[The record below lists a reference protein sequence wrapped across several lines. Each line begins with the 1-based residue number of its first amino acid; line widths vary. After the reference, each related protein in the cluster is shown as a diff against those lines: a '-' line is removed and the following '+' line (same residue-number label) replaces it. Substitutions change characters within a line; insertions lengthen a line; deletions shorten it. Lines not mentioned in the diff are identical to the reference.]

1 MLAEIAI
8 RQLGV
13 IEDATLE
20 VDPGL
25 TVVTGETGA
34 GKTMLVTALMLLQG
48 GRADPGLVRHGAAQA
63 RVECRVSVARLPAV
77 RVLVDEAGGEIE
89 DEAVIVARTLGAAGR
104 SRAHLGGASVPAS
117 TLSALGDQL
126 VAVHGQADQLRLRQ
140 PSAQKAA
147 LDRFAGA
154 AVADMLDRY
163 RPAYRRLADIDR
175 QLEALRL
182 EAGERVRELD
192 LVRLGLDD
200 IAAVAPEVDEDD
212 TLRLEE
218 DKLAHAEA
226 LQRAANAARAAL
238 AGDDA
243 QPAAPADVLGLLA
256 AARAALDGVRDHDPA
271 VAVLADATAAIGY
284 TAADLAGELS
294 GYAHDLDLD
303 LDPLR
308 LAAVQDRRAVLA
320 TLARRY
326 GPTLVDV
333 AVWQKQAEARLVELH
348 NATESGTSLAAERKA
363 VLSLLIDLAQHLSGA
378 RRQAGFKLAAA
389 VTAELA
395 ELAMPHA
402 RLSVRVRSAGEGPV
416 EQRLGPD
423 GVDEVEL
430 LLAANSGASP
440 RPLGRGASGGELSR
454 VMLGLEVVLS
464 ATTRVPTYVFDEV
477 DAGIGGKAAVEVGR
491 RLARLA
497 KHAQVLA
504 VTHLPQVAA
513 FADRH
518 YLVDKSG
525 GGTVTT
531 SDVRALDE
539 GARVREL
546 SRMLAGLEGSATAEA
561 HARELLDLASH
572 ER

>member
-1 MLAEIAI
+1 MLVEIAI
-8 RQLGV
+8 RRLGV

-20 VDPGL
+20 LDPGL

-48 GRADPGLVRHGAAQA
+48 GRADPGLVRHGADQA
-63 RVECRVSVARLPAV
+63 RVECRVSVANVPAV
-77 RVLVDEAGGEIE
+77 CDLVDEAGGEIE
-89 DEAVIVARTLGAAGR
+89 DDAVIVARTLGAAGR

-117 TLSALGDQL
+117 TLALMGDHL

-154 AVADMLDRY
+154 AVADLLAGY
-163 RPAYRRLADIDR
+163 RPAYRRLAEIDR
-175 QLEALRL
+175 QLDALRR
-182 EAGERVRELD
+182 EAGERARELD
-192 LVRLGLDD
+192 LLQLGLDD

-218 DKLAHAEA
+218 DRLAHAEA
-226 LQRAANAARAAL
+226 LQRAATSARAAL
-238 AGDDA
+238 AGDDDD
-243 QPAAPADVLGLLA
+243 QPTVSTDVLGLLA
-256 AARAALDGVRDHDPA
+256 AARAALDGVREHDPA
-271 VAVLADATAAIGY
+271 VAALADAMAAIGY

-303 LDPLR
+303 PLR
-308 LAAVQDRRAVLA
+308 LAAVQGRRAVLT

-326 GPTLVDV
+326 GPTLADV
-333 AVWQKQAEARLVELH
+333 AGWRKQAEARLVEFQGDV
-348 NATESGTSLAAERKA
+348 ESGTALAAERAA
-363 VLSLLIDLAQHLSGA
+363 VLSQLVDLAQQLSAA
-378 RRQAGFKLAAA
+378 RRQAGAELAAA
-389 VTAELA
+389 VTTELA

-402 RLSVRVRSAGEGPV
+402 QLSVSVRASDEAPA

-454 VMLGLEVVLS
+454 VMLSLEVVLS
-464 ATTRVPTYVFDEV
+464 ATTPVPTYVFDEV

-525 GGTVTT
+525 DGKVTT
-531 SDVRALDE
+531 SDVRALDTD
-539 GARVREL
+539 ARVREL

-561 HARELLDLASH
+561 HARELLDLATE